1 MLTLKQ
7 IKDTYTDIG
16 DKGRYLR
23 MILVEYIQCELLDSI
38 FKQEKSNLLS
48 FIGGTALRIA
58 YGGNRFS
65 EDLDFD
71 NFGLSFEEFKVLLE
85 AVVSDMKIKGFDI
98 EFRFI
103 EKRAYHCYIRFP
115 NILQNNFLTPNHNEK
130 ILVRIDTVLKDRKAD
145 SNVVVLNKFEIFRN
159 IFANPPSILLSQ
171 KLIAITDRKREK
183 GRDFYDTSFLY
194 GFAEPRFDFIKDNT
208 GLDQDQFM
216 KKVLERCETLDFD
229 ALSDDVLPFLVKPE
243 QIIRVKDFL
252 QFIKTKM

>member
-16 DKGRYLR
+16 DEDRYLR
-23 MILVEYIQCELLDSI
+23 MILVEYIQYELLDSI
-38 FKQEKSNLLS
+38 FKQEKSELLS

-58 YGGNRFS
+58 YGGSRFS

-85 AVVSDMKIKGFDI
+85 SVVSDMKIKGFDV

-103 EKRAYHCYIRFP
+103 EKRAYHCYVRFP

-130 ILVRIDTVLKDRKAD
+130 ILVRIDTVLKERRVD
-145 SNVVVLNKFEIFRN
+145 SKVIVLNKFEIFRN

-171 KLIAITDRKREK
+171 KLIAIIDRKREK

-194 GFAEPRFDFIKDNT
+194 GFAKPDFDFIKYST

-216 KKVLERCETLDFD
+216 KKY
-229 ALSDDVLPFLVKPE
+229 
-243 QIIRVKDFL
+243 
-252 QFIKTKM
+252 